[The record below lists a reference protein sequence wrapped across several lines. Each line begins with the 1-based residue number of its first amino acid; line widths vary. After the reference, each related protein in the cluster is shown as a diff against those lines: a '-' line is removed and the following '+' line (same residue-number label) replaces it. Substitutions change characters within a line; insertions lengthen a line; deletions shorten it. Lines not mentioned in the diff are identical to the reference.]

1 METSRMAG
9 NSFQRRRL
17 LRRLEGGNLQAEGF
31 HTRLGNQTMVTNT
44 RNLTK
49 THAINEIASLLLKL
63 IFQPRILKP
72 PELEELLRKAAALR
86 SFLRLQQEIPN
97 LIVPNAATCAQDPNL
112 TGPLNE
118 EPRRDLPTAG
128 APDRSKAHAESS
140 RRTGHKFAAS

>member
-97 LIVPNAATCAQDPNL
+97 LRVPNAATCAQDPNL
-112 TGPLNE
+112 TGLEHQIHQKIGKN
-118 EPRRDLPTAG
+118 
-128 APDRSKAHAESS
+128 KAETHEKHLDGGPQAKS
-140 RRTGHKFAAS
+140 